1 MSCRALQMVRN
12 QFWSDH
18 AHEREKEWR
27 KSPPYIVCLGCDA
40 GTERLRSLQWFWQ
53 HNLSLLILDFH
64 RLLVLSVE
72 CLFPHFLRAPYSIWS
87 HIGFPVYG
95 APYRIRFHIRFP
107 LHLQDPD
114 LGLIV
119 SHDTLFLSS
128 SPSHSPS
135 CLFLSRSLSCL
146 LLLSLIHMSP
156 SKESKQQFQSIKIMS
171 SPPLIFSSN
180 RVGNQQGVICRGY
193 APKTRGHGNAD

>member
-1 MSCRALQMVRN
+1 
-12 QFWSDH
+12 
-18 AHEREKEWR
+18 
-27 KSPPYIVCLGCDA
+27 
-40 GTERLRSLQWFWQ
+40 
-53 HNLSLLILDFH
+53 
-64 RLLVLSVE
+64 
-72 CLFPHFLRAPYSIWS
+72 
-87 HIGFPVYG
+87 VYG